1 MLQLIGS
8 WECHSVLIASEE
20 REWGKKGRGGGGEEK
35 GGRTQTGERE
45 MVLLPLEL
53 APAMIT

>member
-8 WECHSVLIASEE
+8 WECHSALIASEE
-20 REWGKKGRGGGGEEK
+20 REWGKKGRGGGEEK
-35 GGRTQTGERE
+35 GGRTQTRERE

>member
-20 REWGKKGRGGGGEEK
+20 REWGKKGRGGGEEK

>member
-1 MLQLIGS
+1 MLLPIGS

-20 REWGKKGRGGGGEEK
+20 REWGKRGRGGGEEE
-35 GGRTQTGERE
+35 GGRTQRGDGE